1 MSTKSPPCIA
11 LLASFHLLFNT
22 SLFGERWSVDGPNLN
37 NRISLT
43 LDEGKLS
50 YEVNHQHTAANWNVE
65 ASGFK
70 PLIQPSKMGVMTKQY
85 DLSKHLVFLDAS
97 PVTSFSETYTML
109 TGKQRLL
116 DNHYRER
123 RIRFQTKDAQVIAI
137 RLRAYAE
144 GVAFRYEF
152 EGTQQELTVTHE
164 LTEFA
169 VGTSGTAWIMPY
181 SAVATW
187 SPGYEEDYQNAI
199 PIGTQAPDTVGWAFP
214 ALFEL
219 PEAWVLITESG
230 MDGDYF
236 ASHLQPNSIGGAY
249 QIRLPEPDETYGV
262 YPQESTASLPFQSP
276 WRVIMIGRDQG
287 AILGNNLVFHLAE
300 PCAIEETSWIQPG
313 PATWSWLHDKSSQTD
328 YDRFIPFIDLA
339 AELGWPY
346 SLVDADWHLMKNG
359 TILEANAYAKS
370 KGVGLT
376 LWYNSGGQHNLVKP
390 IGPADRMHDPIAR
403 KAEMKWMQQH
413 GFKGMKV
420 DFMQSDKQGLIQLYI
435 DILSDAADHELM
447 VDFHGCTLPRGWERT
462 WPNLMTM
469 EAVKGGEQ
477 LWSQDFANKSPMLNT
492 ILPFTRN
499 VVGSMDYTPFS
510 FSGVENAVTTVT
522 SHAHELATTVIF
534 ESGWQHVSESVE
546 NFEALPYYVWSFL
559 SDLPT
564 TWDET
569 QWISGRP
576 GEQAILAR
584 RKGDTWYVAGITA
597 SAKAQAIEVPTDFLI
612 DNQIYKAN
620 LIADGTDRTEWSRTL
635 SEHRR
640 GETIQ
645 VTLLPNGGFIVV
657 LEEKI

>member
-1 MSTKSPPCIA
+1 MSTPWMIA
-11 LLASFHLLFNT
+11 RIAIFVLLAKTPLT
-22 SLFGERWSVDGPNLN
+22 GQTWTVDGPNLN

-43 LDEGKLS
+43 LEEGKLR
-50 YEVNHQHTAANWNVE
+50 YEVSYQHTAPAWEVE
-65 ASGFK
+65 ASGYK
-70 PLIQPSKMGVMTKQY
+70 PLIQSSGMGVITVPF
-85 DLSKHLVFLDAS
+85 DFSKNLELLDAS
-97 PVTSFSETYTML
+97 PVTSFSETYSMV

-123 RIRFQTKDAQVIAI
+123 HIHFQNADAQVIAI
-137 RLRAYAE
+137 RMRAYTE

-152 EGTQQELTVTHE
+152 EGAQQDLTVKNE
-164 LTEFA
+164 LTEFG
-169 VGTSGTAWIMPY
+169 VGSTGTAWMMPY
-181 SAVATW
+181 SALGTW
-187 SPGYEEDYQNAI
+187 SPGYEEDYLNAI
-199 PIGTQAPDTVGWAFP
+199 PVGTQAPETVGWAFP
-214 ALFEL
+214 LLFEL
-219 PEAWVLITESG
+219 PDAWVLITESG
-230 MDGDYF
+230 MDGNYF
-236 ASHLQPNSIGGAY
+236 ASHVQPNAENGNY
-249 QIRLPEPDETYGV
+249 RIRMPEPDETYGV
-262 YPQESTASLPFQSP
+262 FSQESSATLPFHSP
-276 WRVIMIGRDQG
+276 WRVIMIGKNQG
-287 AILGNNLVFHLAE
+287 EILENNLVFHLAE
-300 PCAIEETSWIQPG
+300 PCAIEDTSWIQPG

-328 YDRFIPFIDLA
+328 YDRLIPFIDLA
-339 AELGWPY
+339 ADLGWPY

-359 TILEANAYAKS
+359 NILEANSYAKS

-390 IGPADRMHDPIAR
+390 IGPADRMHDPVAR
-403 KAEMKWMQQH
+403 KAEMKWMQEH
-413 GFKGMKV
+413 GFKGIKV

-435 DILSDAADHELM
+435 DILRDAAEHELM

-510 FSGVENAVTTVT
+510 FSGVENDVHTVTT
-522 SHAHELATTVIF
+522 HAHELATCVIF

-559 SDLPT
+559 AKLPT

-576 GEQAILAR
+576 GEQVFLAR

-597 SAKAQAIEVPTDFLI
+597 STKGQTFEVPTDFLK
-612 DNQIYKAN
+612 DNRIYKAN
-620 LIADGTDRTEWSRTL
+620 LIGDGSDRTRWSRTL
-635 SEHRR
+635 SDHRR
-640 GETIQ
+640 GESIQ
-645 VTLLPNGGFIVV
+645 VKLLPNGGFVAV
-657 LEEKI
+657 LKEKN